1 MLIGASSSSS
11 EKSKLDDDDGRH
23 QRFHDPLCYG
33 TEHRKFISNGE
44 GEKHHMAAGCLKMT
58 SDRRWSMTRMN

>member
-11 EKSKLDDDDGRH
+11 EKSKLDDDDGRY

-33 TEHRKFISNGE
+33 AEHRKFSDSKKISNGE
-44 GEKHHMAAGCLKMT
+44 GE
-58 SDRRWSMTRMN
+58 